1 MKKRLGYCAAFLV
14 ILAVEVFIGIFVR
27 DRFIRPY
34 VGDML
39 VTVLLCCLSR
49 VIFPNLSP
57 ALPVFLLAAGVELS
71 QLVGLTEWLGL
82 EGTPAGI
89 ILDSTFDFRDIL
101 CYALGCAAF
110 AGGEFLLRKR
120 KS

>member
-1 MKKRLGYCAAFLV
+1 LGYLAVFGA
-14 ILAVEVFIGIFVR
+14 ILAVEVFIGVFVR

-49 VIFPNLSP
+49 VVFPRLNP
-57 ALPVFLLAAGVELS
+57 ALPVFLFAAGVELI
-71 QLVGLTEWLGL
+71 QLAGLPELLGL
-82 EGTPAGI
+82 EGTLAGI
-89 ILDSTFDFRDIL
+89 ILGSTFDMKDIL

-110 AGGEFLLRKR
+110 ACGEWLIKKR
-120 KS
+120 IK

>member
-1 MKKRLGYCAAFLV
+1 VNKRQGYLAAFLA
-14 ILAVEVFIGIFVR
+14 ILAVEVCIGLFVR

-57 ALPVFLLAAGVELS
+57 ALPVFLLAAAVELS
-71 QLVGLTEWLGL
+71 QLAGLTEWLGL
-82 EGTPAGI
+82 EGTPMGI
-89 ILDSTFDFRDIL
+89 ILGSTFDGKDLL

-120 KS
+120 KP